1 MYRRQYQT
9 AKWTSNITCPHHE
22 CINSPSTNA
31 GPLFYFFL
39 DILCNIY
46 LPSVQ
51 SEVVFMEC
59 KTQFP
64 LINKI
69 NALFLAANIC
79 STNSTIRYWQNTAL
93 KGFFR
98 DLYLNVSKNCG
109 CEIPCDGRIG

>member
-1 MYRRQYQT
+1 MQV
-9 AKWTSNITCPHHE
+9 
-22 CINSPSTNA
+22 
-31 GPLFYFFL
+31 LFSISFWIFYAIF
-39 DILCNIY
+39 ICHLCK
-46 LPSVQ
+46 
-51 SEVVFMEC
+51 VVFMEC

-98 DLYLNVSKNCG
+98 DLYLNAMLVKIVAVKYLVMG
-109 CEIPCDGRIG
+109 G

>member
-1 MYRRQYQT
+1 MQVRFSISF
-9 AKWTSNITCPHHE
+9 WI
-22 CINSPSTNA
+22 
-31 GPLFYFFL
+31 FYAIF
-39 DILCNIY
+39 ICHLCK
-46 LPSVQ
+46 
-51 SEVVFMEC
+51 VVFMEC